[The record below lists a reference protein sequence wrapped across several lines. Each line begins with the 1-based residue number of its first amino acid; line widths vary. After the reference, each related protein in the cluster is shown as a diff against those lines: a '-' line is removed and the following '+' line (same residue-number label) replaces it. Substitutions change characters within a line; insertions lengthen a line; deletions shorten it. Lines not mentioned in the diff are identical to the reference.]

1 MKIITNAVGR
11 QIIAKIGY
19 KVRRKSSP
27 ESFFSMCG
35 VLPQETLEDFEE
47 LSDKEIEAE
56 EELKQFNQ
64 DYSNKVEELVRAKYS
79 VSAELAILRQ
89 RDTKPEEFNTY
100 NEYVESCK
108 VQAKQELK

>member
-1 MKIITNAVGR
+1 MKIITNAVGK
-11 QIIAKIGY
+11 QVVAKIGY

-56 EELKQFNQ
+56 QASIKFNEEYANLVEQ
-64 DYSNKVEELVRAKYS
+64 KVREKYS

-89 RDTKPEEFNTY
+89 RDTKQKEFEAYNTY
-100 NEYVESCK
+100 VEQCK
-108 VQAKQELK
+108 AQAKSELK